1 MINDDNIRFL
11 EIEHILDVNE
21 LIRLKSKDN
30 NDIDYSGEESYS
42 IDLKKLNALIE
53 NTPNEDILNIAVYY
67 LKNIILLQPFP
78 DANHRT
84 ALACVELFLMKNEL
98 YLEYTTDDAV
108 LFQKNAYR
116 VRLST
121 YGHYDQHTI
130 SVLAKTEDDFSILC
144 KDFIESNLTERG

>member
-1 MINDDNIRFL
+1 MINDNNIIFL

-30 NDIDYSGEESYS
+30 KEIDYSGEESYS

-53 NTPNEDILNIAVYY
+53 NTPNEDILDIAVYY

-84 ALACVELFLMKNEL
+84 ALACAELFLMKNEL
-98 YLEYTTDDAV
+98 YLEYTTNDAV
-108 LFQKNAYR
+108 LFQKNAYS
-116 VRLST
+116 VRLNT
-121 YGHYDQHTI
+121 YGNYDQHNITI
-130 SVLAKTEDDFSILC
+130 LTKPEDDFSILC
-144 KDFIESNLTERG
+144 KNFIESNLTERS